1 MLKELEQIL
10 KKYKVVFFW
19 IFATLPFFIADF
31 ILRYKLNP
39 MVITNKYSAIPILF
53 SVFWIVLFVYLCL
66 VILPKKLGKITYL
79 ILVNLF
85 GAWFFANY
93 ICFKILSRFLW
104 IEDIF
109 LAGEASNYIS
119 SALTYITPITIL
131 VILIY
136 LVSIIIAYR
145 LWEKPTFNNK
155 KLKFIPIIICII
167 GLISVQTFMVINIK
181 QDKKVGAWEV
191 WEKPTLVYDKFED
204 SNKSLNVSGFYQYT
218 LKNIYRI
225 ITKSDKNLID
235 TQTVMDYFENKEISD
250 NEMTGLL
257 KGKNVIFVLMES
269 MDDWVINK
277 KYTPT
282 IKYMIDNGINF
293 TNHYMPNVGMGYTF
307 NAEFAANT
315 GYYCPTNE
323 SSATIYTK
331 NTFPYSLGNILK
343 KVGYNTSSFHYNTK
357 EFYNREVMHKR
368 MGYDKYISFMNYLSL
383 EKCVQDSEA
392 VKSDEIYKLMT
403 DTKGKENFLSFII
416 TYSAHLPY
424 NIEDNK
430 LIGAKNNYG
439 NLIDENIDEELRN
452 LHILAHDTDE
462 FFRILLE
469 KLKEDDILEDTVI
482 IGFTDHY
489 AYGIQDEKL
498 LKNLSNEEIPEK
510 VPFFIYSPGLKHIEV
525 NKVTSTIDILPTIA
539 NLMGINDRK
548 HYIGSDAFDT
558 NYKGLVYFPDGRW
571 FDGKILF
578 NQNKKAEYSEEE
590 KKYILEVN
598 EHIEHLKTIN
608 NFVISSNYFARQGKK

>member
-1 MLKELEQIL
+1 MLKKLEQLIQ
-10 KKYKVVFFW
+10 KYNSVFFW
-19 IFATLPFFIADF
+19 IFSTLPFFIADF
-31 ILRYKLNP
+31 VLRYKLNP
-39 MVITNKYSAIPILF
+39 MVITTKYSAIPILF

-66 VILPKKLGKITYL
+66 VILPEKLGKITY
-79 ILVNLF
+79 IIIVNLF
-85 GAWFFANY
+85 GAWFFANF

-119 SALTYITPITIL
+119 SALTYITPITII

-136 LVSIIIAYR
+136 LISIIIAYH
-145 LWEKPTFNNK
+145 LWEKPCFRNK
-155 KLKFIPIIICII
+155 KSKFIPLIICII
-167 GLISVQTFMVINIK
+167 GLFSVQAFMVININK
-181 QDKKVGAWEV
+181 DKKAGAWEV

-218 LKNIYRI
+218 LKNLYRM
-225 ITKSDKNLID
+225 ITRTDENLID
-235 TQTVMDYFENKEISD
+235 TKTVMDYFENKEISD

-257 KGKNVIFVLMES
+257 KGKNIIFVLMES

-282 IKYMIDNGINF
+282 IKYMMDNGINF

-315 GYYCPTNE
+315 GYYCPTTE

-343 KVGYNTSSFHYNTK
+343 KEGYKTSSFHYNTRA
-357 EFYNREVMHKR
+357 FYNREVMHKR
-368 MGYDKYISFMNYLSL
+368 MGYDKYVSFMDYLSL

-392 VKSDEIYKLMT
+392 VKNDEIYKMMT
-403 DTKGKENFLSFII
+403 ETNEGENFLDFVI

-430 LIGAKNNYG
+430 LIGAKNNYE
-439 NLIDENIDEELRN
+439 NLIDKNLDEELRN
-452 LHILAHDTDE
+452 LYILAHDTDE
-462 FFRILLE
+462 FFRILLK
-469 KLKEDDILEDTVI
+469 KLENDGILEDTVI

-489 AYGIQDEKL
+489 AYGLQDTEL
-498 LKNLSNEEIPEK
+498 LKESSNNEILEK

-525 NKVTSTIDILPTIA
+525 NKVTSTLDILPTIL
-539 NLMGINDRK
+539 NLMGENDRR
-548 HYIGSDAFDT
+548 YVIGSDAFDD

-578 NQNKKAEYSEEE
+578 NQNEKAEYSEEE
-590 KKYILEVN
+590 KEYILKVN
-598 EHIEHLKTIN
+598 EHIEMLKTIN
-608 NFVISSNYFARQGKK
+608 NFVISSNYFARQGKD